1 VEHAERASEDM
12 GGVDCAVNCN
22 QVERAT
28 PTLNDLSGATLRP
41 NDLHDGADHL
51 DSYHVVLLRLGW
63 SMM

>member
-1 VEHAERASEDM
+1 M